1 MAWIQLVTLLALAEY
16 FWFAFAVGEARVKY
30 GVKAPATSGNEHF
43 ERYFR
48 VQQNTLELLVIFV
61 PALWIAASH
70 WAAGWVAAVG
80 AVFLIGRAVY
90 FRGYVRE
97 PRARHVG
104 FILSIVPVS
113 LLLLAGAIGVVR
125 ALLS

>member
-30 GVKAPATSGNEHF
+30 AVKAPATSGNEHF

-48 VQQNTLELLVIFV
+48 VQQNTLELLVVFL
-61 PALWIAASH
+61 PALWIAATH
-70 WAAGWVAAVG
+70 WEATWVAA
-80 AVFLIGRAVY
+80 
-90 FRGYVRE
+90 
-97 PRARHVG
+97 
-104 FILSIVPVS
+104 
-113 LLLLAGAIGVVR
+113 IGVLR